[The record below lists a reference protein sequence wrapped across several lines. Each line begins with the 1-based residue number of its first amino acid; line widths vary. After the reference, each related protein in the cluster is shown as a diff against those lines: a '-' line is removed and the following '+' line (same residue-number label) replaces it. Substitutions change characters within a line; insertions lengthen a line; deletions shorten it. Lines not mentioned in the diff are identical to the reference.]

1 MCGIAGQYSFNAE
14 PVTSEVLKK
23 MTNTIAHRG
32 PDGDGF
38 WVSDSKKVGF
48 GHRRLA
54 IIDLSDTG
62 KQPMRYYGGLTIT
75 FNGEIYNYIE
85 IKENLIAKGY
95 SFSTT
100 SDTEV
105 ILAAYKEYG
114 EDCLQYFEGM
124 FSFVLW
130 DEEKNKLFAA
140 RDRFGEKPFFYY
152 LDNKRFVFASEM
164 KAIFAAG
171 IPKKTSDKLI
181 FNYLA
186 YDVVE
191 NYHDKKETF
200 YDHIYQLLPSHCLTI
215 DNRGKTEIKKYWDIP
230 LSSTQSISL
239 EEAKKTFKNLFD
251 ESVKRR
257 LRSDVPV
264 GSSLS
269 GGLDSSS
276 VVASI
281 MGKNKLEA
289 KFNTFTA
296 RFDDTNFDEGEFV
309 SILNKKYPFTPNFCW
324 PSSDL
329 IIDELDKIF
338 HHQEEPFGTTSI
350 IAQWEVM
357 KLAKQHNVKVLLDG
371 QGADETLAGYFKY
384 YNPFLAELFH
394 RDKSQFKIQFEAT
407 NKNQNI
413 TSLIDNS
420 YFNNRATLKLKSKVG
435 DLTRP
440 YRIKRITPDLS
451 PEFVNEYKKEP
462 IPFQKFLTLNEVLY
476 NDTFVYGLGKL
487 LRFSDRNSMAF
498 SREVR
503 LPYLSHKLV
512 EFVFS
517 LPAEIKLNDGWTK
530 YLLRTSMQEVIPKEI
545 CWRTDKKG
553 FQAPDSWMKHQKV
566 QDMIKSS
573 IETLKKE
580 KYISTP
586 KGSSNWRYIMVDKLI
601 NNTSI

>member
-1 MCGIAGQYSFNAE
+1 MCGIAGQYSFNSE
-14 PVTSEVLKK
+14 PILPHHLKQ
-23 MTNTIAHRG
+23 MTDTIAHRG
-32 PDGDGF
+32 PDDDGF
-38 WVSDSKKVGF
+38 WISDSKRVGF

-54 IIDLSDTG
+54 IIDLTDTG
-62 KQPMRYYGGLTIT
+62 KQPMSYYGKLTIT
-75 FNGEIYNYIE
+75 YNGEIYNYIE
-85 IKENLIAKGY
+85 IKERLITKGY
-95 SFSTT
+95 SFRTN

-114 EDCLQYFEGM
+114 EECLKYFEGM
-124 FSFVLW
+124 FSFAIW
-130 DEEKNKLFAA
+130 NEEKNELFAA
-140 RDRFGEKPFFYY
+140 RDRFGEKPFYYY
-152 LDNKRFVFASEM
+152 LDNKKFIFGSEM
-164 KAIFAAG
+164 KAIFSAG
-171 IPKKTSDKLI
+171 VPKRTSEKMI

-186 YDVVE
+186 YDVIE

-200 YDHIYQLLPSHCLTI
+200 YHQVYQLLPSHCLTI
-215 DNRGKTEIKKYWDIP
+215 NSKGKTKIRKYWDIDVNN
-230 LSSTQSISL
+230 TQSISL
-239 EEAKKTFKNLFD
+239 DDAKGKFKELFD
-251 ESVKRR
+251 QSVKRR

-281 MGKNKLEA
+281 MSQNELQSV
-289 KFNTFTA
+289 FNTFSA

-309 SILNKKYPFTPNFCW
+309 SILNKKYPFTTNFCW
-324 PSSDL
+324 PSSD
-329 IIDELDKIF
+329 IIVEELDKIF

-357 KLAKQHNVKVLLDG
+357 KLAKQTGVKVLLDG

-394 RDKSQFKIQFEAT
+394 RDKLYFSKQLQAT
-407 NKNQNI
+407 HKNPLI
-413 TSLIDNS
+413 TSLIDDS
-420 YFNNRATLKLKSKVG
+420 YFKNKSTLKLKSKLG
-435 DLTRP
+435 NITRP
-440 YRIKRITPDLS
+440 FRMKNITPDLTT
-451 PEFVNEYKKEP
+451 EFINEYKKEP
-462 IPFQKFLTLNEVLY
+462 IPFQKFLTLNEALY
-476 NDTFVYGLGKL
+476 DNTFIYGLGKL

-530 YLLRTSMQEVIPKEI
+530 YLLRTSMEEVVPKEI
-545 CWRTDKKG
+545 CWRKDKKG
-553 FQAPDSWMKHQKV
+553 FQAPDSWMEQKG
-566 QDMIKSS
+566 IKELTNSS

-580 KYISTP
+580 KYISKP
-586 KGSSNWRYIMVDKLI
+586 VNSSNWRYIMIDRLI
-601 NNTSI
+601 KNESI